1 MKKALAV
8 MLTLI
13 LLAALIPTVAFADAD
28 YVLEIKGGNTCEYME
43 TADGVDC
50 LRVDVYLSGITDER
64 LLASTGFSLEY
75 DSSQLTYVTDS
86 QKKGVTSLYAINGNG
101 KFVSN
106 ISLIMNP
113 TEEGVILFAMAT
125 SYGCRIK
132 ENTPLISLYFR
143 ISDSVANGDE
153 IAFTLGKNPTIE
165 SIDLKDLQ
173 EGVGKTTKRTLVADF
188 KPYVLANTVGTIEW
202 NANDVQFNKKT
213 PFVLYNGKAQ
223 TPRFIVKDENGSV
236 IDASYYDYEFK
247 ENTLAG
253 TAYLFVT
260 FKNGLSGTCD
270 SFFKIYLPATT
281 KTTVEN
287 VKDGIKLTWAPVEGA
302 AGYVIYRRAWST
314 TTDGWTSFERWWNVT
329 ETTWTDGTIENH
341 MVYAG
346 TRYQYGVK
354 AYFAKRLDPI
364 SGDYIGGNENIP
376 LGNWNLGIVGPLRT
390 TVRITTRVLNEVV
403 GGSNQV
409 TVKWAKSANFTG
421 YEVQIATD
429 ANFTNIAETKIID
442 NWKIGEATFQGLK
455 ANTTYYARVRSYHEF
470 EGFTYYGEWSNV
482 LNAKTN

>member
-1 MKKALAV
+1 MKRFAAAILALLMIIA
-8 MLTLI
+8 
-13 LLAALIPTVAFADAD
+13 LLPAAAADAD
-28 YVLEIKGGNTCEYME
+28 FVLEIEGGPYAEHTETVDGEECLKVEIRLHGVKNTQKLSALYFECKYDPSLITPVTYQTAKTAAGTVNVAEAGMVRFAFASGSGVLFTDGDVLLTVWFRLSE
-43 TADGVDC
+43 TV
-50 LRVDVYLSGITDER
+50 
-64 LLASTGFSLEY
+64 
-75 DSSQLTYVTDS
+75 
-86 QKKGVTSLYAINGNG
+86 INGT
-101 KFVSN
+101 V
-106 ISLIMNP
+106 
-113 TEEGVILFAMAT
+113 
-125 SYGCRIK
+125 
-132 ENTPLISLYFR
+132 
-143 ISDSVANGDE
+143 
-153 IAFTLGKNPTIE
+153 IAFTLGNTEGE
-165 SIDLKDLQ
+165 SI
-173 EGVGKTTKRTLVADF
+173 GPNGATPR
-188 KPYVLANTVGTIEW
+188 TVGCDFRPFTVSGLAPKPIEGATIEW

-270 SFFKIYLPATT
+270 SFFKIYLPAT
-281 KTTVEN
+281 KQTTVEN
-287 VKDGIKLTWAPVEGA
+287 VKEGIKITWAPVEGA
-302 AGYVIYRRAWST
+302 AGYVIYRRAWSST
-314 TTDGWTSFERWWNVT
+314 TNGWTSFERWWNVT

-346 TRYQYGVK
+346 TRYQYGIK

-482 LNAKTN
+482 LSAKTN